1 MRMIAI
7 TEFFDRLCLDRHF
20 ANDASGD
27 TLVFPFAR
35 RGRGYLLPADKETG
49 VRRALRVQI
58 IASWIAMLSFCI
70 FGVWMTISTEKQA
83 WHDWL
88 AIVSWLAFIIAY
100 LIYSRFSLVRGLAR
114 A

>member
-1 MRMIAI
+1 MIAI
-7 TEFFDRLCLDRHF
+7 TRLFDRLCLDRHF

-27 TLVFPFAR
+27 TVLFPFAR
-35 RGRGYLLPADKETG
+35 RGHGYVLPSDKETG

-70 FGVWMTISTEKQA
+70 LGVWMAISSEKQA
-83 WHDWL
+83 WDDWL
-88 AIVSWLAFIIAY
+88 TIVSWLAFIIAY